1 METQSVFLPAYS
13 IGDKDVYKKVP
24 AICRPYGT
32 KAIVI
37 GGEKAMAAAKDDL
50 LAGVA
55 GSDIEITGFL
65 KYGDDVTYEAADALC
80 ANPDVLAAD
89 MIFAVGGGRAIDTC
103 KTASDKIDK
112 PLFTFPTIASN
123 CAAVTLVCVM
133 HNLDRSLAG
142 FHYRKEPAKHC
153 FINLDIISKAPLEYI
168 WAGIGDAFSKAY
180 EPTFSSMNDELDHS
194 NMIGVDL
201 AKHCGEPLFKYA
213 VQAYD
218 DCKNQRAS
226 EALKHIVLNIVITG
240 GIISTLIE
248 TEKYNGAIPH
258 SIFYGSTP
266 IPACEQNHL
275 HGEIVAYACLPQL
288 MHEQRMEDFERQFNI
303 NRALGLPTSLAEID
317 INIGSADYE
326 KLLDGTMAD
335 RCMQYLPYPISRDD
349 VDEAI
354 RKTEDYHNAHQDK

>member
-1 METQSVFLPAYS
+1 METQSVFLPSYS
-13 IGDKDVYKKVP
+13 IGGSDVYKKVP
-24 AICRPYGT
+24 DICRPYGT

-37 GGEKAMAAAKDDL
+37 GGEKAMAAAKEDL

-80 ANPDVLAAD
+80 ANPDVQAAD
-89 MIFAVGGGRAIDTC
+89 MIFAVGGGRATDTC
-103 KTASDKIDK
+103 KTAADKLDK
-112 PLFTFPTIASN
+112 PIFTFPTIASN

-133 HNLDRSLAG
+133 HKPDRSLAG
-142 FHYRKEPAKHC
+142 FHYRKEPAKHA

-180 EPTFSSMNDELDHS
+180 EPPFSAMNDELDHS

-201 AKHCGEPLFKYA
+201 AKHCGEPLLKYA
-213 VQAYD
+213 VQAYE
-218 DCKNQRAS
+218 DCKNQRIS
-226 EALKHIVLNIVITG
+226 EALKQIVLNIIITG

-288 MHEQRMEDFERQFNI
+288 MHEQRMEDFERQFKI
-303 NRALGLPTSLAEID
+303 NRALELPTSLAEID
-317 INIGSADYE
+317 IQIGSADYE

-335 RCMQYLPYPISRDD
+335 RCMQYLPYPISRAD
-349 VDEAI
+349 VDDAI
-354 RKTEDYHNAHQDK
+354 RKTEEYHNAHV

>member
-1 METQSVFLPAYS
+1 METQSVFLPSYS
-13 IGDKDVYKKVP
+13 IGGHDVYKKVP
-24 AICRPYGT
+24 DICRPYGT

-37 GGEKAMAAAKDDL
+37 GGEKAMAAAKEDL

-65 KYGDDVTYEAADALC
+65 KYGDDVTYEAANALV
-80 ANPDVLAAD
+80 ANPDVQAAD
-89 MIFAVGGGRAIDTC
+89 MIFAVGGGRATDTC
-103 KTASDKIDK
+103 KQAAAQLDK

-133 HNLDRSLAG
+133 HNPDRSLAG
-142 FHYRKEPAKHC
+142 FYYRKEPAKHC

-180 EPTFSSMNDELDHS
+180 EPSFSAMNDELDHS

-213 VQAYD
+213 VQAYE
-218 DCKNQRAS
+218 DCKNHVVS
-226 EALKHIVLNIVITG
+226 EALKQIVLNIIITG

-258 SIFYGSTP
+258 ALFYGTTP
-266 IPACEQNHL
+266 IASCEQNHL

-288 MHEQRMEDFERQFNI
+288 MHEQRMDDFAAQYNL

-317 INIGSADYE
+317 ITIGTPDYE
-326 KLLDGTMAD
+326 KLLDGTMVD

-349 VDEAI
+349 VDDAL
-354 RKTEDYHNAHQDK
+354 RKTEAYHNEHVK

>member
-1 METQSVFLPAYS
+1 METQSVFLPSYS
-13 IGDKDVYKKVP
+13 IGGKDVYKKVP
-24 AICRPYGT
+24 DICRAYGT

-37 GGEKAMAAAKDDL
+37 GGEKAMAAAKEDL

-80 ANPDVLAAD
+80 ANPDVQAAD
-89 MIFAVGGGRAIDTC
+89 MIFAVGGGRATDTC
-103 KTASDKIDK
+103 KTASDKMNK

-180 EPTFSSMNDELDHS
+180 EPTFSSMNDDLDHS

-218 DCKNQRAS
+218 DCKNHRAS
-226 EALKHIVLNIVITG
+226 EALKQIVLNIIITG

-248 TEKYNGAIPH
+248 TENTMVPFRIPFSMAAHQFLPANRITCMVKWLPMPACHSSCMNSAWTILNASSTSTVPSVCQRAWLKLTLPSAVMTTKNSSMAPCRSLHAISAIPNQPRRCGRCH
-258 SIFYGSTP
+258 P
-266 IPACEQNHL
+266 QN
-275 HGEIVAYACLPQL
+275 
-288 MHEQRMEDFERQFNI
+288 
-303 NRALGLPTSLAEID
+303 
-317 INIGSADYE
+317 
-326 KLLDGTMAD
+326 
-335 RCMQYLPYPISRDD
+335 
-349 VDEAI
+349 
-354 RKTEDYHNAHQDK
+354 